1 MGIAAT
7 NIKQIPTTK
16 EKCGY
21 REAKAMQIPTTSE
34 KRGYRE
40 AEVSL
45 YTQEEKYDWVW
56 RRQKLGKYPQKEK
69 KAPTIIVSAFFLSLS

>member
-1 MGIAAT
+1 MGIAET

-21 REAKAMQIPTTSE
+21 REA
-34 KRGYRE
+34 
-40 AEVSL
+40 EVNL

-69 KAPTIIVSAFFLSLS
+69 KAPTIDMIPLK